1 MDFEDRL
8 RAAFPH
14 IPTPGQEAFIHAFA
28 RFFASHQP
36 RCTLLL
42 RGYAGTGKTTA
53 VGACVQV
60 CGEVGVP
67 TVLLAPTGRAAKVMQ
82 QYAGVSASTIHR
94 QLYCASR
101 TRDGSVAYGLAPN
114 PWKGAVF
121 LVDEA
126 SMIGEAGGGRADD
139 GGFAY
144 RSVLDDLMEYVFSGE
159 DCRLVL
165 IGDDAQLPPV
175 GADRS
180 PALDEDFLRREFH
193 LTVAGIRLTD
203 VVRQELDSAIL
214 ATAHALRLR
223 IDAREVGFPQLQG
236 GEDVLRLAGGDMQ
249 EVLEELFSRYGE
261 EGVAVI
267 TRSNKRAN
275 LFNTAI
281 RTRIL
286 GREEDLDAGDR
297 LMIVRNNYHWLAGR
311 PDFAN
316 PLLANGDAI
325 EVLRIVRRFERYG
338 APFAEVEAR
347 LLDAPPH
354 EPFTAL
360 LHLSVLHTDA
370 PALPAVELRA
380 LYEAI
385 AEDYLDLGD
394 RRRIHKAVLADP
406 CYQALQVKFAWA
418 ITCHKAQGG
427 QWPAV
432 VVDQGFLTEEHLNV
446 ELHRWMYTAF
456 TRARERLYL
465 LNFVDAFFPPD

>member
-1 MDFEDRL
+1 
-8 RAAFPH
+8 
-14 IPTPGQEAFIHAFA
+14 
-28 RFFASHQP
+28 
-36 RCTLLL
+36 
-42 RGYAGTGKTTA
+42 
-53 VGACVQV
+53 
-60 CGEVGVP
+60 
-67 TVLLAPTGRAAKVMQ
+67 
-82 QYAGVSASTIHR
+82 
-94 QLYCASR
+94 
-101 TRDGSVAYGLAPN
+101 
-114 PWKGAVF
+114 
-121 LVDEA
+121 
-126 SMIGEAGGGRADD
+126 
-139 GGFAY
+139 
-144 RSVLDDLMEYVFSGE
+144 
-159 DCRLVL
+159 
-165 IGDDAQLPPV
+165 
-175 GADRS
+175 
-180 PALDEDFLRREFH
+180 
-193 LTVAGIRLTD
+193 
-203 VVRQELDSAIL
+203 
-214 ATAHALRLR
+214 
-223 IDAREVGFPQLQG
+223 
-236 GEDVLRLAGGDMQ
+236 LAGGDMQ

-380 LYEAI
+380 LYEAV
-385 AEDYLDLGD
+385 AEDYIDLGD